1 MLESGDLYGTIA
13 APTSYMGALSA
24 KKLYD
29 LTNGKAVEEMTY
41 LPLLPATKEEIDQ
54 IIPWTPGAE
63 VIEAIGGLD

>member
-1 MLESGDLYGTIA
+1 MLEWRPLWNNRGPDVVYGRAFGKSSMTLR
-13 APTSYMGALSA
+13 T
-24 KKLYD
+24 
-29 LTNGKAVEEMTY
+29 GKAVEEMTY